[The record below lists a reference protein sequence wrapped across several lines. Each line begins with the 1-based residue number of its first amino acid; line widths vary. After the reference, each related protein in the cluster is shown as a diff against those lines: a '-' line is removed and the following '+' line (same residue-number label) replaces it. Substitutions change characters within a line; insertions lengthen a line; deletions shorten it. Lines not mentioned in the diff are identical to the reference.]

1 MYIFFSFTS
10 ANVLDFNSSEY
21 KSVYLY
27 LYLYINVPFYS
38 FSRSVKGDPFYE
50 NVEVTFFH
58 LIVKVPAFQ
67 ALRFPILKYG
77 VQSINRKVNSKST
90 AQQLFI
96 HRLQLHVNALPHHM
110 FLLVLLLYLFCF
122 YVMWLPVNQAGLL
135 LVLISS
141 HYVYVI
147 IIYWHNVRSG
157 RWPMVL
163 EAGREKDIRMMA
175 QPAWQIQQLHQI

>member
-1 MYIFFSFTS
+1 M
-10 ANVLDFNSSEY
+10 
-21 KSVYLY
+21 
-27 LYLYINVPFYS
+27 
-38 FSRSVKGDPFYE
+38 
-50 NVEVTFFH
+50 
-58 LIVKVPAFQ
+58 KVPAFQ
-67 ALRFPILKYG
+67 ALRFPILKYC
-77 VQSINRKVNSKST
+77 VNKKVNSKST
-90 AQQLFI
+90 AQQFFI

-110 FLLVLLLYLFCF
+110 FLSVLLLYCSFFCLFCF

-163 EAGREKDIRMMA
+163 KAGREKDIRMMA
-175 QPAWQIQQLHQI
+175 QPAWQIQQIHQI